1 MVMVVNDVND
11 GLAVGGPGEALDRL
25 NREVLSGKS
34 ASYYDDNDIIDDDGM
49 TSESIGKKKGKE
61 KNNDDND
68 DNLFA
73 TLIDQNPDSSNAGNV
88 LAIILPLALASSL
101 AISYLFISLVTDSFG
116 GDDSIASSSD
126 DIWKSVVQP
135 LLSYLPFLSS
145 LPSVLLCL
153 LFMATEFRWV
163 LSDSKIS
170 SKAVESSL
178 VSESSQDSKDGSSSS
193 TLSLV
198 STPDSSVLSAGN
210 ILALIYVVGA
220 YTAKV
225 YPTIT
230 LPGINSNIDLW
241 PLQNGVNIALATTVT
256 RVLAPFLIPFPF
268 SSSSSSPKNN
278 ENSPNNKSIRTVALA
293 TMAVTMFD
301 AIAVFGTVVNAA
313 STTIGDVIAANS
325 ASSMSVMEAV
335 ARSKLALVGASPLPG
350 SSPSGVISL
359 WQPGLLEIIL
369 GRDGNARIT
378 EALGLGDIVFPA
390 CLVAWA
396 LVADNV
402 AIINN
407 GSDLSDSDGDEES
420 TDGINCRGYDYTKA
434 SVIGYLIGSFFTE
447 IVGSFSLLGRVSGL
461 PALVFLIP
469 SMLSSV
475 TLMALRRG
483 EMEDVWGNGG
493 GEDGPEDEGVRENE
507 QI

>member
-1 MVMVVNDVND
+1 
-11 GLAVGGPGEALDRL
+11 
-25 NREVLSGKS
+25 
-34 ASYYDDNDIIDDDGM
+34 
-49 TSESIGKKKGKE
+49 
-61 KNNDDND
+61 
-68 DNLFA
+68 
-73 TLIDQNPDSSNAGNV
+73 
-88 LAIILPLALASSL
+88 
-101 AISYLFISLVTDSFG
+101 
-116 GDDSIASSSD
+116 
-126 DIWKSVVQP
+126 
-135 LLSYLPFLSS
+135 
-145 LPSVLLCL
+145 
-153 LFMATEFRWV
+153 
-163 LSDSKIS
+163 
-170 SKAVESSL
+170 
-178 VSESSQDSKDGSSSS
+178 
-193 TLSLV
+193 
-198 STPDSSVLSAGN
+198 
-210 ILALIYVVGA
+210 
-220 YTAKV
+220 
-225 YPTIT
+225 
-230 LPGINSNIDLW
+230 
-241 PLQNGVNIALATTVT
+241 
-256 RVLAPFLIPFPF
+256 
-268 SSSSSSPKNN
+268 
-278 ENSPNNKSIRTVALA
+278 
-293 TMAVTMFD
+293 
-301 AIAVFGTVVNAA
+301 
-313 STTIGDVIAANS
+313 
-325 ASSMSVMEAV
+325 MEAV